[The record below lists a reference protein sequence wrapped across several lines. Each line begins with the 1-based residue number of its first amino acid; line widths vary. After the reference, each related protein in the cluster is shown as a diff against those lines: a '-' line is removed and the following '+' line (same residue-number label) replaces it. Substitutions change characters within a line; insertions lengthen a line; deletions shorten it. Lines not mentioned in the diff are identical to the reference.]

1 MRLWWPLQHLML
13 HCSSSLA
20 GDGLSTRRTP
30 ALPSS
35 SAPRRLRC
43 LLRVG
48 LFEERRAELCDD
60 VWAAFD
66 DGFLVDVLAITFQNV
81 VGCLRFSVRAGL
93 HAGVCVCVVNLR
105 SIVPLLTLGFAACG
119 SMSFTISRKK
129 VGGF

>member
-1 MRLWWPLQHLML
+1 MRLWWPLQHLVL

-48 LFEERRAELCDD
+48 LFEERRAELRDD
-60 VWAAFD
+60 VGAALD
-66 DGFLVDVLAITFQNV
+66 DGLLGRCPRDHFPER
-81 VGCLRFSVRAGL
+81 CGL
-93 HAGVCVCVVNLR
+93 
-105 SIVPLLTLGFAACG
+105 STLLCEGRPAC
-119 SMSFTISRKK
+119 IR
-129 VGGF
+129 VYR

>member
-1 MRLWWPLQHLML
+1 MRLWWPLQHLVL

-66 DGFLVDVLAITFQNV
+66 DGFLVDVLDHLPERRGLSTFLCE
-81 VGCLRFSVRAGL
+81 GR
-93 HAGVCVCVVNLR
+93 
-105 SIVPLLTLGFAACG
+105 PAC
-119 SMSFTISRKK
+119 I
-129 VGGF
+129 